1 MSSNSYKYI
10 ISHTSCLTLPYRD
23 QEERQMKDIFSEVI
37 STQLRSDGQLD
48 TTKPFSDVVQQAAAL
63 LGNNES
69 LVRI

>member
-1 MSSNSYKYI
+1 
-10 ISHTSCLTLPYRD
+10 
-23 QEERQMKDIFSEVI
+23 MKDIFSEVI